1 MKAGKKKFSFICAP
15 PRRLAWSTFWGK
27 LFADRETF
35 NCQKIDV
42 ILGNCEKIVS
52 KIAGVTNND
61 FLINTLMIAG
71 RRLDVD
77 MGKDVDHYPQV

>member
-1 MKAGKKKFSFICAP
+1 MLPCFYLVASKVSSLGPDF
-15 PRRLAWSTFWGK
+15 
-27 LFADRETF
+27 EV
-35 NCQKIDV
+35 NCLLTERPLTVKKIDV

-71 RRLDVD
+71 VYSIEGLL
-77 MGKDVDHYPQV
+77 

>member
-1 MKAGKKKFSFICAP
+1 MLTERPLTVK
-15 PRRLAWSTFWGK
+15 
-27 LFADRETF
+27 
-35 NCQKIDV
+35 KIDV

-71 RRLDVD
+71 VYSIEGLL
-77 MGKDVDHYPQV
+77 